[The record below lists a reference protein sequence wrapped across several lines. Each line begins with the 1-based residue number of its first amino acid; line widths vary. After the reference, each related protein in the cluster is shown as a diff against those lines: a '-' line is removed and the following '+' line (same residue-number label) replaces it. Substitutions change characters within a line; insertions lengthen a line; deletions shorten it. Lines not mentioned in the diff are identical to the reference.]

1 MQARLYRQERLDRGR
16 SHVTIGDNAVVGAAS
31 VVTKDVAPNTIVAG
45 NPAKFIKAIPPKS
58 EYTEINNDED
68 IIQLGLDSCGD

>member
-1 MQARLYRQERLDRGR
+1 MPG
-16 SHVTIGDNAVVGAAS
+16 VTVGDNAVVGAAS

-58 EYTEINNDED
+58 ECVEKNDED
-68 IIQLGLDSCGD
+68 EIIQLGLDSCGD